1 VARIS
6 DLKKLRDA
14 IAATKDL
21 EANVGSFSFD
31 ANREPVIIEMPDVI
45 TRRRLSLQAAGV
57 VGAEFQSPPPD
68 GLVRNQDTALKQHFL
83 DEAQA

>member
-45 TRRRLSLQAAGV
+45 TRRRLSLQAAGA
-57 VGAEFQSPPPD
+57 VGEFQSPPPD